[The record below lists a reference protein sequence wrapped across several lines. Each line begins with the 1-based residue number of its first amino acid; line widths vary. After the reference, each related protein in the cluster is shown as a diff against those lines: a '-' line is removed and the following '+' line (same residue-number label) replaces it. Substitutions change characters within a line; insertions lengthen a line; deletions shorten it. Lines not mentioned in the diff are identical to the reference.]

1 MKVKHLKTKVVIETS
16 KEDYY
21 DLVNRINQLNGIL
34 NSLHEINDIYLS
46 DITTL
51 EKLRYEVVD
60 LLDLGWSSNKYKYVV
75 KSEEAIF
82 LLNL

>member
-60 LLDLGWSSNKYKYVV
+60 LLDLGWSSDKYKYVV
-75 KSEEAIF
+75 QEDDK
-82 LLNL
+82 

>member
-1 MKVKHLKTKVVIETS
+1 MKVKHLKNRVVIESS

-34 NSLHEINDIYLS
+34 NTLHEINDLYLS

-75 KSEEAIF
+75 QGD
-82 LLNL
+82 

>member
-1 MKVKHLKTKVVIETS
+1 MKVKHLKSKVVIETS

-21 DLVNRINQLNGIL
+21 DLVNRINQLNRII
-34 NSLHEINDIYLS
+34 NSLHEINDMYLS

-60 LLDLGWSSNKYKYVV
+60 LLDLDWSSNNYKYVV
-75 KSEEAIF
+75 QEGDK
-82 LLNL
+82 

>member
-34 NSLHEINDIYLS
+34 NTLHEINDMYLS

-51 EKLRYEVVD
+51 EKLKYEVVD
-60 LLDLGWSSNKYKYVV
+60 LLDLGWSSDKYKYV
-75 KSEEAIF
+75 IQGD
-82 LLNL
+82 

>member
-34 NSLHEINDIYLS
+34 NTLHEINDLYLS

-51 EKLRYEVVD
+51 EKLKYEVVD
-60 LLDLGWSSNKYKYVV
+60 LLDLGWSSDNYRYVV
-75 KSEEAIF
+75 QEEDKW
-82 LLNL
+82 

>member
-1 MKVKHLKTKVVIETS
+1 MKVKHLKNKVVIETS

-34 NSLHEINDIYLS
+34 NTLHEINDFYLS

-60 LLDLGWSSNKYKYVV
+60 LLDLGWSSDKYKYVV
-75 KSEEAIF
+75 QEEDKW
-82 LLNL
+82 

>member
-51 EKLRYEVVD
+51 AKLTNEVVD
-60 LLDLGWSSNKYKYVV
+60 LLN
-75 KSEEAIF
+75 
-82 LLNL
+82 

>member
-1 MKVKHLKTKVVIETS
+1 MTVKHLKNKVIIETS

-34 NSLHEINDIYLS
+34 NTLHEINDLYLS

-60 LLDLGWSSNKYKYVV
+60 LLDLGWSSDKYKYIVQGE
-75 KSEEAIF
+75 K
-82 LLNL
+82 

>member
-1 MKVKHLKTKVVIETS
+1 MKVKHLKNKVVIETS

-60 LLDLGWSSNKYKYVV
+60 LLNLGWSSDKYKYVV
-75 KSEEAIF
+75 QGD
-82 LLNL
+82 

>member
-75 KSEEAIF
+75 QGE
-82 LLNL
+82 

>member
-1 MKVKHLKTKVVIETS
+1 MKVTHLKSKVVIESS

-34 NSLHEINDIYLS
+34 NTLHEINDLYLS

-60 LLDLGWSSNKYKYVV
+60 LLDLGWSSDKYKYVV
-75 KSEEAIF
+75 QGGDK
-82 LLNL
+82 

>member
-1 MKVKHLKTKVVIETS
+1 MKVKHLKSKVVIETS

-21 DLVNRINQLNGIL
+21 DLVNRINQLNTIL
-34 NSLHEINDIYLS
+34 NSLHEINDMYLS

-60 LLDLGWSSNKYKYVV
+60 LLDLGWSSDKYKYVIQGE
-75 KSEEAIF
+75 K
-82 LLNL
+82 

>member
-21 DLVNRINQLNGIL
+21 VLVNRINQLNGIL
-34 NSLHEINDIYLS
+34 NSLHEINDMYLS

-60 LLDLGWSSNKYKYVV
+60 LLDLGWSSDNYRYVV
-75 KSEEAIF
+75 QGGDK
-82 LLNL
+82 

>member
-1 MKVKHLKTKVVIETS
+1 MKTKILKSKVVIETS

-34 NSLHEINDIYLS
+34 NTIHEINDIYLS

-60 LLDLGWSSNKYKYVV
+60 LLDLGWSSDNYKYVV
-75 KSEEAIF
+75 QEDDK
-82 LLNL
+82 

>member
-1 MKVKHLKTKVVIETS
+1 MKVKHLKTKVIIETS

-21 DLVNRINQLNGIL
+21 VLVNRINQLNGIL
-34 NSLHEINDIYLS
+34 NSLHEINDMYLS

-60 LLDLGWSSNKYKYVV
+60 LLDLGWSSDKYKYVV
-75 KSEEAIF
+75 QEDDKW
-82 LLNL
+82 

>member
-21 DLVNRINQLNGIL
+21 DLVKRVNQLNGII
-34 NSLHEINDIYLS
+34 NSLHEINDMYLS
-46 DITTL
+46 DISTL

-60 LLDLGWSSNKYKYVV
+60 LLDLGWSSDNYRYVV
-75 KSEEAIF
+75 QEDKKWYMI
-82 LLNL
+82 L

>member
-34 NSLHEINDIYLS
+34 NTLHEISDMYLS

-60 LLDLGWSSNKYKYVV
+60 LLDLGWSSNNYKYVV
-75 KSEEAIF
+75 QGGNK
-82 LLNL
+82 

>member
-1 MKVKHLKTKVVIETS
+1 MKVKHLKNKVVIETS

-34 NSLHEINDIYLS
+34 NTLHEINDIYLS

-75 KSEEAIF
+75 QKEDKWLEI
-82 LLNL
+82 

>member
-16 KEDYY
+16 REDYY
-21 DLVNRINQLNGIL
+21 DLVKRVNQLNGII

-46 DITTL
+46 DISKL

-60 LLDLGWSSNKYKYVV
+60 LLDLGWSSDNYRYVV
-75 KSEEAIF
+75 QEEDK
-82 LLNL
+82 

>member
-1 MKVKHLKTKVVIETS
+1 MKVKHLKTKVVIETN

-21 DLVNRINQLNGIL
+21 DLVKRINELNRIINT
-34 NSLHEINDIYLS
+34 LHEINDLYLS

-60 LLDLGWSSNKYKYVV
+60 LLDLGWSSDKYKYVIQGE
-75 KSEEAIF
+75 K
-82 LLNL
+82 

>member
-1 MKVKHLKTKVVIETS
+1 MKVKHLKNKVVIESS

-21 DLVNRINQLNGIL
+21 DLVNRINQLNGVL
-34 NSLHEINDIYLS
+34 NTLHEINDLYLS

-60 LLDLGWSSNKYKYVV
+60 LLDLGWSSDKYKYVV
-75 KSEEAIF
+75 QGGDKW
-82 LLNL
+82 

>member
-21 DLVNRINQLNGIL
+21 DLVKRVNQLNGII

-46 DITTL
+46 DISKL

-60 LLDLGWSSNKYKYVV
+60 LLDLGWSSDNYRYVV
-75 KSEEAIF
+75 QEEDK
-82 LLNL
+82 

>member
-1 MKVKHLKTKVVIETS
+1 MTVKHLKNKVIIETS

-34 NSLHEINDIYLS
+34 NSLHEINDMYLS

-60 LLDLGWSSNKYKYVV
+60 LLDLGWSSDSYRYVV
-75 KSEEAIF
+75 QGGDK
-82 LLNL
+82 